1 MKISQNDRFR
11 GVLVGVLAGDAL
23 GAPYETWKA
32 ADVVVDL
39 ERRGGLVGFEYANPW
54 VKTEGTKTFPA
65 GRPTDDSDHTAA
77 LAQSLLAHNGLNESD
92 LFYRLRDIV
101 VNHKSPLWDGKALG
115 AGGTTRKMLAPE
127 TYEESCALSS
137 EGAIPSNGSL
147 MRAAP
152 LALYFVASN
161 KGKVDPRIVHR
172 MSAITHRHRFAKK
185 CCASYVD
192 VLVALLNG
200 LSIKDAIG
208 RARWDLNRD
217 NDEGLTELL
226 DNPSIPPNV
235 VDAYRGS
242 AIITLHAALWAL
254 VTTSNFRDGIT
265 KVIALGGDTDTYAA
279 VAGGLLGAYYGEQG
293 IPSDWK
299 DILIGRNVMEHLA
312 DEFSI
317 IANETVI
324 SSGV

>member
-1 MKISQNDRFR
+1 MATLQNNRFR
-11 GVLVGVLAGDAL
+11 GALIGVLAGDAL

-39 ERRGGLVGFEYANPW
+39 EKRGGLVGFEYVNPW
-54 VKTEGTKTFPA
+54 VKTEGSKTFPA

-77 LAQSLLAHNGLNESD
+77 LAQSLIAHNGLNERD

-101 VNHKSPLWDGKALG
+101 VNHKSPLWDSKAYG

-127 TYEESCALSS
+127 TYEGSCALSS
-137 EGAIPSNGSL
+137 EGAISSNGSL

-152 LALYFVASN
+152 LALYFVARH
-161 KGKVDPRIVHR
+161 KGKVDPKIVHR
-172 MSAITHRHRFAKK
+172 MSAVTHRHRFAKK
-185 CCASYVD
+185 CCVAYVD
-192 VLVALLNG
+192 VLVNLLLG
-200 LSIKDAIG
+200 LGIKDSIG
-208 RARWDLNRD
+208 GARWDLNRD

-226 DNPSIPPNV
+226 DDPCVPPNV
-235 VDAYRGS
+235 TDAYRGS
-242 AIITLHAALWAL
+242 ALVTLHAALWAL
-254 VTTSNFRDGIT
+254 ATSSNFREGIT

-293 IPSDWK
+293 IPPEWRE
-299 DILIGRNVMEHLA
+299 ILIGRQVMENLA

-317 IANETVI
+317 MANE
-324 SSGV
+324 SCCM